1 MKITNIKDA
10 ERVLTHAKATQRLG
24 YSLEKIVERIEI
36 SAMENGHM
44 GEDTIEWS
52 DRNGDSITID
62 LVKPAVY
69 DLDEDGEILSTLEE
83 EIYRIRLIFS
93 GGKVVFSKPSL
104 GVSEIA
110 EVTGKSR
117 AWIYKIAERLGRI
130 PTIQEVE
137 NTPPSGRPTKY

>member
-24 YSLEKIVERIEI
+24 YSLEKIVEGIEI

-44 GEDTIEWS
+44 GEDAIEWS
-52 DRNGDSITID
+52 DRDGDRITLD
-62 LVKPAVY
+62 LVKSAVY
-69 DLDEDGEILSTLEE
+69 DLDEDGEILSVLEE

-117 AWIYKIAERLGRI
+117 AWIYKMAERLGRI

-137 NTPPSGRPTKY
+137 NTPPSGRPAKY

>member
-44 GEDTIEWS
+44 GEGTIEWS
-52 DRNGDSITID
+52 DRDGDRITID

-69 DLDEDGEILSTLEE
+69 DLDEDGEILSVIEE
-83 EIYRIRLIFS
+83 EIYRIRLIIS
-93 GGKVVFSKPSL
+93 GGKTVFSKPSL

-117 AWIYKIAERLGRI
+117 AWIYKMAERLGRI

-137 NTPPSGRPTKY
+137 NTPPSGRPAKY

>member
-10 ERVLTHAKATQRLG
+10 ERVLAHAKATQRLG
-24 YSLEKIVERIEI
+24 FSLEKIVERIEL

-44 GEDTIEWS
+44 GEEAIEWS
-52 DRNGDSITID
+52 DRDGDRITID

-69 DLDEDGEILSTLEE
+69 DLDEDGEILSVLEE
-83 EIYRIRLIFS
+83 EIYRIRLIIS
-93 GGKVVFSKPSL
+93 GGKTVFSKPSL

-117 AWIYKIAERLGRI
+117 AWIYKMAERLGRI

-137 NTPPSGRPTKY
+137 NTPPSGRPAKY

>member
-24 YSLEKIVERIEI
+24 FSLEKIVERIEI

-52 DRNGDSITID
+52 DRNGDSITLD

-69 DLDEDGEILSTLEE
+69 DLDEDGEILSVLEG

-93 GGKVVFSKPSL
+93 GGKVVFSKSSL

-117 AWIYKIAERLGRI
+117 AWIYKMAERLGRI

-137 NTPPSGRPTKY
+137 NTPPSGRPAKY

>member
-10 ERVLTHAKATQRLG
+10 ERILTHAKATQRLG
-24 YSLEKIVERIEI
+24 FSLEKIVEKIEI

-52 DRNGDSITID
+52 DRNGDSITLD

-69 DLDEDGEILSTLEE
+69 DLDEDGEILSVIEE
-83 EIYRIRLIFS
+83 EIYRIRLIIS
-93 GGKVVFSKPSL
+93 GGKTVFSKPSL

-117 AWIYKIAERLGRI
+117 AWIYKMAEKLGRL

>member
-10 ERVLTHAKATQRLG
+10 ERVLTHAKATPRLG
-24 YSLEKIVERIEI
+24 YSLGKILENFEL
-36 SAMENGHM
+36 SATENGHM
-44 GEDTIEWS
+44 GEDTLEWS
-52 DRNGDSITID
+52 NRDGDSITLD

-69 DLDEDGEILSTLEE
+69 DLDEDGEILSVLEE

-93 GGKVVFSKPSL
+93 GGKIVFSKPSL
-104 GVSEIA
+104 GVSEIS

-117 AWIYKIAERLGRI
+117 AWIYKMAEKLGRL

>member
-44 GEDTIEWS
+44 GEGTIEWS
-52 DRNGDSITID
+52 DRDGNSITLD

-69 DLDEDGEILSTLEE
+69 DLDEDGEILSVLEE

-93 GGKVVFSKPSL
+93 GGKIVFSKPSL

-117 AWIYKIAERLGRI
+117 AWIYKMAERLGRI
-130 PTIQEVE
+130 PTIQEVK
-137 NTPPSGRPTKY
+137 NTPPSGRPAKY

>member
-24 YSLEKIVERIEI
+24 YSLEKIVEGIEI

-44 GEDTIEWS
+44 GEETIEWS
-52 DRNGDSITID
+52 DRNGDSITLD
-62 LVKPAVY
+62 LVKSAVY

-93 GGKVVFSKPSL
+93 GGKIVFSKPSL
-104 GVSEIA
+104 GASEIA

-117 AWIYKIAERLGRI
+117 AWIYKMAEKLGRL

>member
-24 YSLEKIVERIEI
+24 FSLEKIVEGIELY
-36 SAMENGHM
+36 AMENGHM
-44 GEDTIEWS
+44 GEEPIEWS
-52 DRNGDSITID
+52 DRNGDSITLD

-69 DLDEDGEILSTLEE
+69 DLDEDGEILSKLEE

-117 AWIYKIAERLGRI
+117 AWIYKMAERLGRI

-137 NTPPSGRPTKY
+137 NTPPSGRPAKY

>member
-24 YSLEKIVERIEI
+24 YSLKKIVERIEI

-44 GEDTIEWS
+44 GEDTIEWY
-52 DRNGDSITID
+52 DRERNSITLD
-62 LVKPAVY
+62 LVKPSVY
-69 DLDEDGEILSTLEE
+69 DLDEDGEILSVLEE
-83 EIYRIRLIFS
+83 ELYRIRLIFS
-93 GGKVVFSKPSL
+93 GGKIVFSKPSL

-117 AWIYKIAERLGRI
+117 AWIYKMAEKLGRL

-137 NTPPSGRPTKY
+137 NTPPSGRPAKY

>member
-1 MKITNIKDA
+1 MEITNIKDA

-44 GEDTIEWS
+44 GEETIEWS
-52 DRNGDSITID
+52 DRNGDSITLD

-117 AWIYKIAERLGRI
+117 AWIYKMAERLGRI